1 MNKALSVLVLALM
14 ATVLAPPASH
24 AALTVYAGWWDTE
37 DLGED
42 FGLGARFGLPL
53 APRIQLEFGAAYYE
67 QFDRTVGVGGS
78 PIDLVVDARVIPLD
92 VGLRLDIGRRDGFYV
107 GGGASYLLLDSDAG
121 NLGDEFGWYGS
132 LGFMLG
138 RTLFVEGV
146 YRQVE
151 GTVDLRDGVFP
162 DPQVTPGFDV
172 DLTGVAVNVGFRF

>member
-1 MNKALSVLVLALM
+1 MKKALPALAFALT
-14 ATVLAPPASH
+14 AALLAPSAGH
-24 AALTVYAGWWDTE
+24 AALTVYAGYWDTA

-67 QFDRTVGVGGS
+67 QLDRTVEVGGQ
-78 PIDLVVDARVIPLD
+78 PVEVEVDARVIPLD
-92 VGLRLDIGRRDGFYV
+92 VGLRLDIGRRGGFYF

-121 NLGDEFGWYGS
+121 DLGDEFGWYGS

-162 DPQVTPGFDV
+162 DPQVLPGFDV
-172 DLTGVAVNVGFRF
+172 DLTGVAINVGFRF